1 MTSTNGADSFR
12 DEATKNALKAATP
25 STEQAL
31 EQYRLYVEMADRIS
45 ARRLT
50 ANSFFLSVNTALVAL
65 LGYLRTVQ
73 EASGLGHV
81 YWLVAAA
88 GMVLA
93 YLWYRTV
100 RSYQNLNSAK
110 FGVIH
115 EIEQALPLR
124 PYDREWEKVGRGKNP
139 KLYLPVTNVELAVP
153 WVFVLLHAVALV
165 LLLPWHGLRRA
176 FCGCG

>member
-1 MTSTNGADSFR
+1 MSSTDGINVFR
-12 DEATKNALKAATP
+12 DEGTKNSLKAATA

-31 EQYRLYVEMADRIS
+31 EQYKLYVEMADRIS
-45 ARRLT
+45 ARRQT
-50 ANSFFLSVNTALVAL
+50 ANSFFLTVNTALVAL

-73 EASGLGHV
+73 ESSGVGQL

-110 FGVIH
+110 FEVIH

-139 KLYLPVTNVELAVP
+139 ELYLPVTNVELRVP
-153 WVFVLLHAVALV
+153 WVVLALHSVALV
-165 LLLPWHGLRRA
+165 LLVPWHGVWMML
-176 FCGCG
+176 CGGG

>member
-1 MTSTNGADSFR
+1 MSSADDGSAFR
-12 DEATKNALKAATP
+12 DERTKNSLKASAP
-25 STEQAL
+25 STEQVL
-31 EQYRLYVEMADRIS
+31 EQYKLYVEMADRIS
-45 ARRLT
+45 ARRQT
-50 ANSFFLSVNTALVAL
+50 ANSFFLTVNTAIVAL

-73 EASGLGHV
+73 ENSGVGQLFF
-81 YWLVAAA
+81 LVAAA

-110 FGVIH
+110 FEVIH

-139 KLYLPVTNVELAVP
+139 KLYLPVTDVELRVP
-153 WVFVLLHAVALV
+153 WVFLALHSVALT
-165 LLLPWHGLRRA
+165 LLFPWQGLRSLL
-176 FCGCG
+176 CGGG